1 MGPPGAARPA
11 RALCLKEPRGPADAL
26 FVTNIKA
33 ECPRCGAVRLGPL
46 DVTVRVCIDDGASS
60 YRFRCP
66 TCTTAAVHEASPAI
80 CALLRQAGCDEE
92 IWTLPA
98 ELGERRSGPAF
109 TVDDLIDFHLLLSGD
124 DWESALTGSQ
134 RES

>member
-1 MGPPGAARPA
+1 
-11 RALCLKEPRGPADAL
+11 LCLKELRGPADAL

-33 ECPRCGAVRLGPL
+33 ECPRCGAVRLGPP
-46 DVTVRVCIDDGASS
+46 DVTVRVCIDDGAGS

-92 IWTLPA
+92 IWTFPA
-98 ELGERRSGPAF
+98 ELGERRVGPAF
-109 TVDDLIDFHLLLSGD
+109 TADDLIDFHLLLSGD